1 MSADLVGVIYN
12 AQSFVVRAI
21 IIPDLGD
28 GLEDANL
35 LRQQSEPPD
44 GCEIAV
50 IDRSGLPDFT
60 LPTLIVAFNKGQG
73 LELRPPEP
81 CALVGKD
88 GIVLDVVLADPV
100 HTPVFNEKLVVPNKV
115 GAGYG
120 DKWDGG
126 DFKREYA
133 IVNKTT
139 GLVVSGEIVTLPDVP
154 KTNDRQIAVVNNDQA
169 LDTGS
174 IIGVVEI

>member
-1 MSADLVGVIYN
+1 MSADLVGVVYN
-12 AQSFVVRAI
+12 AKSFVVRAI

-35 LRQQSEPPD
+35 LRQQQFPPD

-50 IDRSGLPDFT
+50 IERAGLPDFS
-60 LPTLIVAFNKGQG
+60 LATLITAFNKAQS
-73 LELRPPEP
+73 LELQPPVI

-88 GIVLDVVLADPV
+88 GAVQDIVLADPV
-100 HTPVFNEKLVVPNKV
+100 HTPVHNGFAVIENKV
-115 GAGYG
+115 GAGRG
-120 DKWDGG
+120 DKWDGA

-133 IVNKTT
+133 IVNKNL
-139 GLVVSGEIVTLPDVP
+139 GVVVSTETVTLPELP
-154 KTNDRQIAVVNNDQA
+154 KTNDRQMAVVNNDQA
-169 LDTGS
+169 LDAGS

>member
-1 MSADLVGVIYN
+1 MSTDLVGVIYN

-21 IIPDLGD
+21 IIPEAGD

-35 LRQQSEPPD
+35 LRQQQSPQD
-44 GCEIAV
+44 GCEVAV
-50 IDRSGLPDFT
+50 INRAGLPDFS
-60 LPTLIVAFNKGQG
+60 LETLITAINKDQG
-73 LELRPPEP
+73 LELIPPEP

-88 GIVLDVVLADPV
+88 GTVLAVVLADPI
-100 HTPVFNEKLVVPNKV
+100 HTPVYNEKLVVPNKV

-120 DKWDGG
+120 DKWDGA

-139 GLVVSGEIVTLPDVP
+139 GLVVSAEVVTLPDEP